1 MRNPLSR
8 VGSALFLELATCG
21 GGRMGARIPTKKDIE
36 RAIRRYLA
44 GDRPWP
50 ARRYD
55 WYVVHES
62 TRIPLKYLYALAFN
76 ESPSKWSTN
85 QIKTAVNGLSLD
97 IRKFESD
104 IRPAKIEAGHVKKLP
119 ALRDWLINVARTK
132 GSVAYSDV
140 MYAFDIDRF
149 SLHRAM
155 EYLGRE
161 ARSHGEPIIT
171 ALIVEKHS
179 GVCSVGL
186 RKEFGVEDD
195 ANERARLYEYWGDTS
210 APKVIEPASA
220 DVLAKALRFA
230 SVAARPEQA
239 AFRRKVFV
247 AYGGKCAI
255 TGCSVVTALD
265 AAHLRGRDWR
275 LGHND
280 AEDGILLRKDVHAL
294 YDAGLL
300 DLDERWVVSVV
311 QDVSA
316 HYGQFAGLRAKT

>member
-1 MRNPLSR
+1 
-8 VGSALFLELATCG
+8 
-21 GGRMGARIPTKKDIE
+21 MGAPVPTRQTIDK
-36 RAIRRYLA
+36 AIQRYLA

-50 ARRYD
+50 VGSYD
-55 WYVVHES
+55 WYVLNEDA
-62 TRIPLKYLYALAFN
+62 RIPLKYLYALAVN
-76 ESPSKWSTN
+76 DRPANWSTN
-85 QIKTAVNGLSLD
+85 QIKAAVSGLGLD
-97 IRKFESD
+97 IRQFEPGVDSVKVGAD
-104 IRPAKIEAGHVKKLP
+104 YKKKLP
-119 ALRDWLINVARTK
+119 ALRDWLINIARNNGK
-132 GSVAYSDV
+132 VPYSDV

-149 SLHRAM
+149 SLRHAM
-155 EYLGRE
+155 DYLGHE
-161 ARSHGEPIIT
+161 ARDRGEPIIT
-171 ALIVEKHS
+171 ALIVGKHT
-179 GVCSVGL
+179 GVCSPGL
-186 RKEFGVEDD
+186 KKEFGVEDD

-210 APKVIEPASA
+210 APKVVEPASA
-220 DVLAKALRFA
+220 DVVARALRFA

-247 AYGGKCAI
+247 AFGGKCAI

-275 LGHND
+275 MGHNE